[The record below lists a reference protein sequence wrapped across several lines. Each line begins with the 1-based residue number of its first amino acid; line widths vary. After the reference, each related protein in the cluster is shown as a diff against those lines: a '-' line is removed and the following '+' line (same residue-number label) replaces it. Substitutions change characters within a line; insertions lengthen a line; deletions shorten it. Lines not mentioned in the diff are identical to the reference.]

1 MPEGCPLLPLKTSR
15 WQPDHL
21 FNDVPPVTGTFDS
34 GNAQCQCTKQANSA
48 FAAILRVIQLGF
60 YAPSL
65 LSKHVALPFMN
76 RRPDYRKND
85 PEPAARRKLLKQL
98 VVAFL
103 R

>member
-1 MPEGCPLLPLKTSR
+1 MP
-15 WQPDHL
+15 
-21 FNDVPPVTGTFDS
+21 
-34 GNAQCQCTKQANSA
+34 QCQCTKQANSA

-60 YAPSL
+60 YARSL
-65 LSKHVALPFMN
+65 LSKHVALPFVN

-85 PEPAARRKLLKQL
+85 REPARRKLLKQL